1 MVKCKYKMREMKA
14 EPVLKEEED
23 LYNQIFKD
31 ADSGMT
37 IIDVNKWPQ
46 GKGKLLKLA
55 QTNPNKVWGTLNQV
69 LLSYDTD
76 PELKQ
81 QLEKAVSDRNINA
94 LVNILQKD
102 YEGELQARKNI
113 AADDSRPVPAGYK
126 YGSFVAET
134 KVTKQGLRNLIHESI
149 EEVYGTS
156 EPKKD
161 GIQQL
166 INVKNILDD
175 QMRDQEMPFEAVKNL
190 ESAHEIV
197 RKVLI
202 SLGWDPNKN

>member
-14 EPVLKEEED
+14 EPVLKEEEE

-31 ADSGMT
+31 AESGGVM
-37 IIDVNKWPQ
+37 IDVNKWPQ

-69 LLSYDTD
+69 LPSYETD
-76 PELKQ
+76 DDLKQ
-81 QLEKAVSDRNINA
+81 QLEKAVIAQDTKA

-134 KVTKQGLRNLIHESI
+134 KVTKQGLKRLIK
-149 EEVYGTS
+149 EEI
-156 EPKKD
+156 KK
-161 GIQQL
+161 
-166 INVKNILDD
+166 VK
-175 QMRDQEMPFEAVKNL
+175 
-190 ESAHEIV
+190 
-197 RKVLI
+197 
-202 SLGWDPNKN
+202 